1 MNHVIGVRSGDQLI
15 ERQIGAEKVAQNEF
29 VRNEPEADLEK
40 KEIFGRTIFRADRSR
55 DRARA
60 AFLEDFANFAERTKL
75 LQCFE
80 HCNDFDRAL
89 KKGG

>member
-1 MNHVIGVRSGDQLI
+1 MIGVRSGNQLI

-29 VRNEPEADLEK
+29 VRNEPEADLKK
-40 KEIFGRTIFRADRSR
+40 KEIFGRTGADRSR

-75 LQCFE
+75 L
-80 HCNDFDRAL
+80 
-89 KKGG
+89 